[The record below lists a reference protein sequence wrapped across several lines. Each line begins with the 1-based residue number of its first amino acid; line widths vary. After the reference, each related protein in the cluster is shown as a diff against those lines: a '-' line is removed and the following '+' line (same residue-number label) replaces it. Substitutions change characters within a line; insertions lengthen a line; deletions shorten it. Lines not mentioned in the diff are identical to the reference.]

1 MKENTECV
9 FFFFACACV
18 TRLHL
23 FADEPVRP
31 RSVGVGKQLGQARF
45 SLLLHSIAV
54 GHSEQVDPVAIQ
66 RVAQQLSMVIQTARF
81 AASGGGTNGNQWEER
96 LGRKKIRYK
105 RDTDLR

>member
-1 MKENTECV
+1 MTH
-9 FFFFACACV
+9 
-18 TRLHL
+18 LHL

-81 AASGGGTNGNQWEER
+81 AASGGGTNRNQWEER
-96 LGRKKIRYK
+96 SGRKKNK
-105 RDTDLR
+105 VQK